1 VASAKAAK
9 VSIIKFTHNICTGVK
24 IDYLIKGAHM
34 KTVNTATTLIVS

>member
-1 VASAKAAK
+1 MASAKAAK
-9 VSIIKFTHNICTGVK
+9 VSIIKFTHKIWTGVK